1 MEQTILVKHKQAY
14 DTEEN
19 WKANNPILLAG
30 QLVYSSDKYGKYKVG
45 DGVTHWNNL
54 EYCSTPSNAGMVK
67 LSKEYITEH
76 DTLSSFINGL
86 EDNTSYIF
94 AGTNSTISE
103 MRNLMNLGLSPK
115 QGNGI
120 VKISCGFNKYNIF
133 VEFESGSILQ
143 QRIIGYDPNV
153 PDNYSLG
160 DWYTFITE
168 DGSVKHADTADNAD
182 TVDGYHVNDSS
193 IGDPRGKIPIV
204 KDDGVM
210 EVGKYIDFHESTVDM
225 DNDARITV
233 NNGKIEIDKPIE
245 SPGIKT
251 SSLTV
256 SRSFSGYGEPQFV
269 VANPTYP
276 NAKVIGYVDQEGAN
290 FRLQCNEGNNYFE
303 FDTLGNNL
311 RLYHYYNGA
320 TPTLISS
327 VGSGANLELQIARAT
342 KDSDGNVIKDTYAK
356 KSELGSGGTVSGA
369 YLPSIDGTTTY
380 TSKTNNTRLIIGAGN
395 TSAIPAITQ
404 YYGSI
409 GLADYHGSIA
419 NGILVE
425 SGQVTPRS
433 FVETDKRP
441 GVHGAM
447 NLGSSG
453 YAWDAIYSK
462 TGITTTSDKNMKN
475 SITEIDLSTVEH
487 LIEKVLTYTYKLN
500 DGESG
505 RTHYGMIAQQL
516 EEVLNEL
523 GIDSKDFAAFIKSPV
538 VEDIFGQ
545 AKDEEGNLLYDDNG
559 EPIIAKIGEKETGE
573 YIHMIRYGELI
584 PILWKNA
591 QDKNRKIEQLQN
603 SNEELN
609 NKVVNLEERIA
620 KLESYINIKDTIDAE
635 GRFQ

>member
-1 MEQTILVKHKQAY
+1 MSINIQTENNQLKKIAGTYGTDDRNNITIDSELSSESENPVQNKTITKKFN
-14 DTEEN
+14 DTKDN
-19 WKANNPILLAG
+19 IG
-30 QLVYSSDKYGKYKVG
+30 
-45 DGVTHWNNL
+45 T
-54 EYCSTPSNAGMVK
+54 MK

-94 AGTNSTISE
+94 IGTNSTISE
-103 MRNLMNLGLSPK
+103 MGILMNLGLSPK
-115 QGNGI
+115 QANGI

-182 TVDGYHVNDSS
+182 MVDGYHVNDSPS
-193 IGDPRGKIPIV
+193 ADPRGKIPIV
-204 KDDGVM
+204 KSDGVM
-210 EVGKYIDFHESTVDM
+210 EVGKYIDFHVSTKDW
-225 DNDARITV
+225 DNDARITADYD
-233 NNGKIEIDKPIE
+233 KIEIDKPIE
-245 SPGIKT
+245 SPSIKT

-290 FRLQCNEGNNYFE
+290 FRLQCNEANNYYE
-303 FDTLGNNL
+303 FDTLGNSL
-311 RLYHYYNGA
+311 RLYHYYDGA

-342 KDSDGNVIKDTYAK
+342 KDSDGNVIKDTYMK
-356 KSELGSGGTVSGA
+356 KDCVSISYGGGMTTLAVNNYGSV
-369 YLPSIDGTTTY
+369 
-380 TSKTNNTRLIIGAGN
+380 
-395 TSAIPAITQ
+395 AIAA
-404 YYGSI
+404 YYGSNYSGMLI
-409 GLADYHGSIA
+409 NGSTIDPYDVKHPSSVPKISFGQSGRPW
-419 NGILVE
+419 NGFYSYVSMTTVSDRRQKKNIYEVDSNTASQLI
-425 SGQVTPRS
+425 SKIIPVTYQL
-433 FVETDKRP
+433 K
-441 GVHGAM
+441 
-447 NLGSSG
+447 
-453 YAWDAIYSK
+453 
-462 TGITTTSDKNMKN
+462 
-475 SITEIDLSTVEH
+475 
-487 LIEKVLTYTYKLN
+487 

-505 RTHYGMIAQQL
+505 RTHYGMISQQV

-523 GIDSKDFAAFIKSPV
+523 EIDSKDFAAFIKSPIT
-538 VEDIFGQ
+538 EDVMEQ
-545 AKDEEGNLLYDDNG
+545 ATNDEGELLFDEENNPVMIKVG
-559 EPIIAKIGEKETGE
+559 ENETE
-573 YIHMIRYGELI
+573 DFTYMLRYEEFI

-591 QDKNRKIEQLQN
+591 QDKNRKIEQLQK

>member
-1 MEQTILVKHKQAY
+1 MSINIQT
-14 DTEEN
+14 EN
-19 WKANNPILLAG
+19 NELKKIAGTYGTDNTSHVTIDSELSTDSENPIQNKVIAKELNDLDNTIG
-30 QLVYSSDKYGKYKVG
+30 TIKLTSKYV
-45 DGVTHWNNL
+45 
-54 EYCSTPSNAGMVK
+54 
-67 LSKEYITEH
+67 TEH
-76 DTLSSFINGL
+76 DTLSSFIDGL
-86 EDNTSYIF
+86 KNNTCYSF
-94 AGTNSTISE
+94 CGTNGEIY
-103 MRNLMNLGLSPK
+103 RLNKIGLSPVSSNTDGI
-115 QGNGI
+115 GNIKLLYMPNHKII
-120 VKISCGFNKYNIF
+120 VTYISTKTFMTRTITF
-133 VEFESGSILQ
+133 TGSDYAL
-143 QRIIGYDPNV
+143 
-153 PDNYSLG
+153 S
-160 DWYTFITE
+160 DWYSFVTTE
-168 DGSVKHADTADNAD
+168 DNVNHATSAENAD
-182 TVDGYHVNDSS
+182 TVDGYHVNDSA
-193 IGDPRGKIPIV
+193 IADPRGKIPIV

-210 EVGKYIDFHESTVDM
+210 EVGKYIDFHVSTADW
-225 DNDARITV
+225 DNDARITADYD
-233 NNGKIEIDKPIE
+233 KMEINKPIE

-256 SRSFSGYGEPQFV
+256 SKSFSGYGEPQFV
-269 VANPTYP
+269 VENPTYP
-276 NAKVIGYVDQEGAN
+276 SAKVIGYVDQEGAN

-303 FDTLGNNL
+303 FDTLGNSL
-311 RLYHYYNGA
+311 RLYHYYDGA

-369 YLPSIDGTTTY
+369 YLPSIDGN
-380 TSKTNNTRLIIGAGN
+380 TNYIKNTDRTKLIIGLGN
-395 TSAIPAITQ
+395 SSVHPVIMQ
-404 YYGSI
+404 GYGPI
-409 GLADYHGSIA
+409 GLADNHGSIA

-433 FVETDKRP
+433 FIETDKRP

-591 QDKNRKIEQLQN
+591 QDKNRKIERLQN

>member
-1 MEQTILVKHKQAY
+1 MSINIQT
-14 DTEEN
+14 EN
-19 WKANNPILLAG
+19 NELKKIAGTYGTNIESNITTDSELSLESSNPIQNQAVAQELNTIEDTVGAIRLTK
-30 QLVYSSDKYGKYKVG
+30 KYIG
-45 DGVTHWNNL
+45 
-54 EYCSTPSNAGMVK
+54 
-67 LSKEYITEH
+67 EH
-76 DTLSSFINGL
+76 NTLSSFINGL
-86 EDNTSYIF
+86 KENTCYVF
-94 AGTNSTISE
+94 VLTHSTLSE
-103 MRNLMNLGLSPK
+103 ALTLANIGFLHQQRE
-115 QGNGI
+115 NGI
-120 VKISCGFNKYNIF
+120 LKISCGFNKYGIF
-133 VEFESGSILQ
+133 VEFSDGINDIQQRSIL
-143 QRIIGYDPNV
+143 YNPNYT
-153 PDNYSLG
+153 DNYELN
-160 DWYTFITE
+160 DWHRFITE
-168 DGSVKHADTADNAD
+168 DGSVKHADTAENAD
-182 TVDGYHVNDSS
+182 TVDGYHINDSA
-193 IGDPRGKIPIV
+193 IADPRGKIPIV

-210 EVGKYIDFHESTVDM
+210 EVGKYIDFHVSTADW
-225 DNDARITV
+225 DNDARITADYD
-233 NNGKIEIDKPIE
+233 KMEINKPIE

-256 SRSFSGYGEPQFV
+256 SKSFSGYGEPQFV
-269 VANPTYP
+269 VENPTYP
-276 NAKVIGYVDQEGAN
+276 NAKVIGYVDQEGGN
-290 FRLQCNEGNNYFE
+290 FRLQCNEKNNYYE
-303 FDTLGNNL
+303 FDTLGNDL
-311 RLYHYYNGA
+311 RLYHYYNGS

-342 KDSDGNVIKDTYAK
+342 KDSDENVIKDTYAK

-369 YLPSIDGTTTY
+369 YLPSIDGN
-380 TSKTNNTRLIIGAGN
+380 TNYIKNTDRTKLIIGLGN
-395 TSAIPAITQ
+395 SSVHPVIMQ
-404 YYGSI
+404 GYGPI
-409 GLADYHGSIA
+409 GLADNHGSIA

-433 FVETDKRP
+433 FIETDKRP

-591 QDKNRKIEQLQN
+591 QDKNRKIERLQN

>member
-30 QLVYSSDKYGKYKVG
+30 QLAYSSDKYGKYKVG

-54 EYCSTPSNAGMVK
+54 EYCSTPSDTGMVK

-133 VEFESGSILQ
+133 VEFESGSTLQ

-182 TVDGYHVNDSS
+182 TVDGYHVNDSP

-269 VANPTYP
+269 VGNPTYP
-276 NAKVIGYVDQEGAN
+276 NAKVMGYVDQEGAN
-290 FRLQCNEGNNYFE
+290 FRLQCNEANNYYE
-303 FDTLGNNL
+303 FDTLGNSL
-311 RLYHYYNGA
+311 RLYHYYKGK
-320 TPTLISS
+320 TPSLLFSS
-327 VGSGANLELQIARAT
+327 GSGENLELNINGTAAKAT
-342 KDSDGNVIKDTYAK
+342 CDYNGVNIIENYLRPKST
-356 KSELGSGGTVSGA
+356 SELVLGSSSNGCIV
-369 YLPSIDGTTTY
+369 
-380 TSKTNNTRLIIGAGN
+380 TST
-395 TSAIPAITQ
+395 
-404 YYGSI
+404 YGSI
-409 GLADYHGSIA
+409 GLYHNQSGDKTGIRINRGSVVPA
-419 NGILVE
+419 NAISSVA
-425 SGQVTPRS
+425 PI
-433 FVETDKRP
+433 P
-441 GVHGAM
+441 M

-462 TGITTTSDKNMKN
+462 TGVTTTSDKNMKN

-620 KLESYINIKDTIDAE
+620 KLESYINIEDTIDAE